1 MIYMVLLV
9 AALVL
14 VFLYEVPVMVKHKHW
29 RDLVVFSVLS
39 LSVFITSL
47 LMLIKVN
54 VPSPMRLVE
63 AVVNAFMRL
72 WGRP

>member
-1 MIYMVLLV
+1 
-9 AALVL
+9 
-14 VFLYEVPVMVKHKHW
+14 MVKHKHW